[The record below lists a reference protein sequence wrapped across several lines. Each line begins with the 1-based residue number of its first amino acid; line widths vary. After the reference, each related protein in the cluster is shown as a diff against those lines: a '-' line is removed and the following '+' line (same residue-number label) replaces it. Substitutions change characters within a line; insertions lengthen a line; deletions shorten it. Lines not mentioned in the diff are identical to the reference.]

1 MYLIGALQLREQR
14 SGEREASSLFKS
26 LQSICLLSAL
36 IGAKLKKTLAESPF
50 RLLEIP
56 FTVSKDNSIQFSLL
70 LCQKIRTAEKRDNT
84 KGNSYEMNSSPLYKG
99 EI

>member
-1 MYLIGALQLREQR
+1 MHLIGALQLREQR

-56 FTVSKDNSIQFSLL
+56 FTVSKDNSIQFL
-70 LCQKIRTAEKRDNT
+70 LCQKIRTAKKRD
-84 KGNSYEMNSSPLYKG
+84 KQHKRKLL
-99 EI
+99 